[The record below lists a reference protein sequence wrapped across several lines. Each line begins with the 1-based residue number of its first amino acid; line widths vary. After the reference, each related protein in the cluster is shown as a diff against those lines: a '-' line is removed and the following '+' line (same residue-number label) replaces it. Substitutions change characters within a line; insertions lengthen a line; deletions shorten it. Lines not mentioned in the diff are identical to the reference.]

1 MDNDLLHQPH
11 DKFFKATFSEGK
23 VAQEHLSTFLPSDIL
38 EYLRLGEMVLDTTAY
53 ISKRFKSFQ
62 SDVVWSV
69 PYKDGKVKV
78 VLLYEHK
85 TAYDRYIHLQV
96 LRYMVE
102 IWEYQLKK
110 NKKSKFKTDKPL
122 ELIIPVVVYQGVD
135 GWETIPFQDLFAVQ
149 DAELL
154 RFLPVF
160 DYVLNQTTP
169 ESEARLWK
177 NSNLEAY
184 LAFRTMRQV
193 IEEALSIDD
202 LVVFIQ
208 EIAEVIDNNGINDG
222 LTSRIYTYIFG
233 NTEANYDNVMAN
245 IHISNQQKNN
255 TMSILHQLYHKGEA
269 QGISLGEA
277 RGKAEGKAEG
287 ITIGEQK
294 GLLLTAK
301 IIKLH
306 TKGFDATAIAEKLVI
321 ELEMV
326 ATAIAEYEA
335 E

>member
-1 MDNDLLHQPH
+1 MEDLLHQSH
-11 DKFFKATFSEGK
+11 DKFFKAVFSEGK
-23 VAQEHLSTFLPSDIL
+23 VAQEHLTAFLPPAIAEHLALDK
-38 EYLRLGEMVLDTTAY
+38 MTLDTTAY

-69 PYKDGKVKV
+69 PYKDGKVKI

-85 TAYDRYIHLQV
+85 TAYDRHIHFQV
-96 LRYMVE
+96 LRYMLE
-102 IWEYQLKK
+102 IWEHCIKK
-110 NKKSKFKTDKPL
+110 KKPL
-122 ELIIPVVVYQGVD
+122 EIIIPVVVYQGV
-135 GWETIPFQDLFAVQ
+135 GNWEKIDFQDLFAVQ

-160 DYVLNQTTP
+160 DYILNQTTP

-177 NSNLEAY
+177 GNSLQAY

-193 IEEALSIDD
+193 AEEALSADA

-208 EIAEVIDNNGINDG
+208 EIADIMDSNAINGG

-233 NTEANYDNVMAN
+233 NTEADYDNVMATV
-245 IHISNQQKNN
+245 HISNQQKNN
-255 TMSILHQLYHKGEA
+255 VMSVLHQLYHKGEA
-269 QGISLGEA
+269 VGISL
-277 RGKAEGKAEG
+277 GKAEG

-306 TKGFDATAIAEKLVI
+306 TRGFDAAAIAEKL
-321 ELEMV
+321 ETEV
-326 ATAIAEYEA
+326 ATVNTAITEYEA
-335 E
+335 D

>member
-23 VAQEHLSTFLPSDIL
+23 VAQEHLSTFLPSEIL
-38 EYLRLGEMVLDTTAY
+38 AHLRLGEMVLDTTAY

-78 VLLYEHK
+78 ILLYEHK

-96 LRYMVE
+96 LRYMLE

-135 GWETIPFQDLFAVQ
+135 GWEAIQFQDLFAVQ

-169 ESEARLWK
+169 ESEVRLWK

-202 LVVFIQ
+202 LIVFIQ
-208 EIAEVIDNNGINDG
+208 EIAEVLDNNGINDG

-233 NTEANYDNVMAN
+233 NTEADYDNVMAN

-287 ITIGEQK
+287 
-294 GLLLTAK
+294 LLLTAK
-301 IIKLH
+301 IIKLYA
-306 TKGFDATAIAEKLVI
+306 KGFEAAAIAEKLET
-321 ELEMV
+321 ELEIV
-326 ATAIAEYEA
+326 QAAIAEYEA